1 MEALGPGTSLGWH
14 SMVPKGPGKAQHP
27 RPGAPYMGE
36 VQKQVCES
44 LRTPTIPLR
53 SGTASVRRNK
63 IPQGTAMGGGAA
75 SQAKVSLPPAPH
87 CEDPSGWAEVGF
99 ATLVTVWDPCGLCS
113 ATVRKEAWWLCR
125 CSPAPGGDLPACFR
139 AAQLLLICPCESTW
153 QAQGLGWGTQLREL
167 PGMWESGDTSVPK
180 PFC

>member
-1 MEALGPGTSLGWH
+1 
-14 SMVPKGPGKAQHP
+14 
-27 RPGAPYMGE
+27 MGE

-44 LRTPTIPLR
+44 VRTPTIPLR

-99 ATLVTVWDPCGLCS
+99 ATLVSCLGPMWPLLSHCQKGSLVALQVLPCTRG
-113 ATVRKEAWWLCR
+113 
-125 CSPAPGGDLPACFR
+125 
-139 AAQLLLICPCESTW
+139 
-153 QAQGLGWGTQLREL
+153 
-167 PGMWESGDTSVPK
+167 
-180 PFC
+180 